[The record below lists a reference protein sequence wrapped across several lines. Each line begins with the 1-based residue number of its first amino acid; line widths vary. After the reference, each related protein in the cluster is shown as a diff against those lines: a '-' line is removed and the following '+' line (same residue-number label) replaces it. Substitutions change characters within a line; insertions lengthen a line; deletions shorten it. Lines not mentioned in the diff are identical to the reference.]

1 MVSTISVISG
11 SVAAAGAYYVSLYY
25 PGQEQ
30 GVWFGEA
37 TLPLGLSGRV
47 RESDFQKLLC
57 GQSLSGSQ
65 LVKPVQPTASEDKKK
80 QKKNV
85 LGLDITDSAPKELSV
100 LWACSDRRR
109 QLQIEKCVLRASE
122 KKNRW
127 IEKNLNLARRG
138 RNGQNRIS
146 ANLVGAQFLHTLN
159 RAGEPQ
165 LHVHN
170 VFSHMVYGKD
180 GRWSKVN
187 TKQLHTWTP
196 ALGRIFRA
204 NLARELTKELGLALV
219 RPVDSDGKQK
229 SWFTLADVP
238 KELADANSS
247 RRQAILDAAGS
258 QGEATGKYAALVRQH
273 AAYNTR
279 DSKDHDINP
288 QEVFD
293 RVRRQAD
300 ELGFS
305 SDKRDR
311 LLCRSQ
317 LPQEHVIEG
326 LYEKAFPK
334 AFTKL
339 TEEVAHF
346 RECDIVREVV
356 EELQH
361 VGVDGSELATRVIDD
376 IPHRPEL
383 IQLQTYQGE
392 KQFTTKKMWEL
403 EARLLDDVQVLRGRT
418 GATLSRDAF
427 EALLSKNPSL
437 FDEQKEA
444 SLSLLTGNGAI
455 RLLTGE
461 AGSGKSTT
469 LEFVREAFEK
479 HGYRVVG
486 GALAGATTQDLAQK
500 TGMPCRTVA
509 SYLFHLDKTK
519 SKEIQQTVSHHAQ
532 MISRT
537 AMGKQTWAMPD
548 HRLDS
553 KTVLILDEAG
563 MLSTKDL
570 SRITRIV
577 RDAKATLILTGD
589 VAQLPAI
596 GAGTPLRRLA
606 EETPHSH
613 LKTNLRQQDPND
625 RAAVSQLR
633 NGDAAT
639 ALQNYAARGRLVIGD
654 GNFDTAL
661 KLVETWKDAG
671 GPVRPDRHT
680 VLTQTRSEARLVN
693 ALCQSERLATVTQ
706 SSVRSIAID
715 NTKFFEGDR
724 VLFHKPLRRLG
735 IENGHF
741 AKIVSIDVARQ
752 TVAVRLERERTPTE
766 RAKGLGQTVNLRL
779 SDIAKDSLTL
789 GFAATAHKLQGAT
802 VDHSY
807 VLLSGP
813 LSSKEMAYVQATR
826 ARFSTHLFADRTTAG
841 KDLERLEKALTRS
854 REKKLAHDLGKQ
866 PSISQ
871 SFS

>member
-37 TLPLGLSGRV
+37 APLLGLDAKV
-47 RESDFQKLLC
+47 RDTDFRKLLC
-57 GQSLSGSQ
+57 GQSLTGGQ
-65 LVKPVQPTASEDKKK
+65 LVKPVRTKPIEGKKE
-80 QKKNV
+80 QKENV
-85 LGLDITDSAPKELSV
+85 LGLDITDSVPKELSV
-100 LWACSDRRR
+100 WWACSDRKQRA
-109 QLQIEKCVLRASE
+109 QIEKCVLRASE
-122 KKNRW
+122 RKNGW
-127 IEKNLNLARRG
+127 IERNLNLARRG
-138 RNGQNRIS
+138 RNGQNRVS
-146 ANLVGAQFLHTLN
+146 AKLVGAQFLHTLN
-159 RAGEPQ
+159 RSGEPQ

-180 GRWSKVN
+180 GRWSKID

-196 ALGRIFRA
+196 TLGRIFRA
-204 NLARELTKELGLALV
+204 NLARELKKEFGLALV
-219 RPVDSDGKQK
+219 RPIDSEGKQK
-229 SWFTLADVP
+229 SWFTLASVP
-238 KELADANSS
+238 KELADTNSS
-247 RRQAILDAAGS
+247 RRQAILETVGAH
-258 QGEATGKYAALVRQH
+258 GEGVGKYAALVRQH
-273 AAYNTR
+273 AALNTR
-279 DSKDHDINP
+279 ESKDSSISP

-300 ELGFS
+300 DLGFT

-311 LLCRSQ
+311 LLGKAQ
-317 LPQEHVIEG
+317 LPSEHEVKH
-326 LYEKAFPK
+326 LYEEAFPK
-334 AFTKL
+334 ALARL

-346 RECDIVREVV
+346 RECDLVREIV

-361 VGVDGSELATRVIDD
+361 LGVDGSELATRVIDD
-376 IPHRPEL
+376 IPQRPEL
-383 IQLQTYQGE
+383 IQLQNYQGE
-392 KQFTTKKMWEL
+392 KQFTTKEMWDL
-403 EARLLDDVQVLRGRT
+403 ESRFLEDVEVLRDRT
-418 GATLSRDAF
+418 GATLSADAS
-427 EALLSKNPSL
+427 EVLLSKNPSL
-437 FDEQKEA
+437 FDEQQEA
-444 SLSLLTGNGAI
+444 CRSLLSGSGAI
-455 RLLTGE
+455 RILTGD
-461 AGSGKSTT
+461 AGTGKSTT
-469 LEFVREAFEK
+469 LEVVRKGFET

-500 TGMPCRTVA
+500 TGMPTRTVA

-519 SKEIQQTVSHHAQ
+519 SQEIQRTVAHHAQ

-537 AMGKQTWAMPD
+537 AMGKHTWEMPD
-548 HRLDS
+548 HRLDE

-577 RDAKATLILTGD
+577 RDASATLILTGD

-606 EETPHSH
+606 EETPHTH
-613 LKTNLRQQDPND
+613 LKSNLRQQDPND

-633 NGDAAT
+633 NGDAAL

-671 GPVRPDRHT
+671 GPERPDRHI
-680 VLTQTRSEARLVN
+680 VLTQTRSDARLVN
-693 ALCQSERLATVTQ
+693 ALCQSERLATTQQ
-706 SSVRSIAID
+706 SSACSTVID
-715 NTKFFEGDR
+715 NIKYFEGDR
-724 VLFHKPLRRLG
+724 VLFHKALRRQG

-741 AKIVSIDVARQ
+741 ARIVSIDPARQ
-752 TVAVRLERERTPTE
+752 TIAVRLERERTPRE
-766 RAKGLGQTVNLRL
+766 RARGLGQTVNVRL
-779 SDIAKDSLTL
+779 SDIAKESLTL

-841 KDLERLEKALTRS
+841 RDLERLEKAMTRS
-854 REKKLAHDLGKQ
+854 REKKLAHDLGKS
-866 PSISQ
+866 PSLNQ
-871 SFS
+871 SLS